1 MKCVLKKVVAL
12 ALVAVF
18 VLSLAPLKA
27 QAVSTN
33 SELAKLTD
41 SYSVGDGTFTLTDNA
56 RIFVLSDTEPRG
68 ELLQTA
74 QLINSA
80 FAAAK
85 LPSPTTLPLVWGT
98 REKIF
103 TGDIVLALVAQS
115 ETNYGAEGY
124 GISVTSSNITV
135 SANDVNG
142 MLYGAYMIIK
152 YFQVYSG
159 NELPACSVRDCPDTA
174 ERTLM
179 LDCARKYWSVDWIK
193 NLIRQMS
200 WMGYNTLELHMTEDQ
215 GVRMNIWRDK
225 NGNVVKDCNGNDFG
239 WMPGYK
245 VAQWAS
251 KAADPNGSKQY
262 NRDEIIEILECA
274 AEYHI
279 DVIPAID
286 VPGHC
291 DYFIYQWD
299 ASGASSNF
307 TFNYQGQ
314 TYSNRPS
321 QIYISDSYIYNTGY
335 RQFGTLDITNT
346 YTRNMSMAL
355 MEAYAVFFQTYGNST
370 VMNIGCDE
378 VRGSLSADSVKSYIN
393 DVCAMLKGH
402 NFRVRA
408 YNDYFEENG
417 TIDSLD
423 KDLEICWW
431 IPSSSSASSLAQK
444 RKLYNCYNAYCY
456 YVLRDVNGTT
466 QGTSADARDPAN
478 TQWTFH
484 HSTADRIYEG
494 CKGSFAG
501 TSWNPGCSGDGGW
514 NPSRMYAYNG
524 SGSLVSN
531 VSGAYFLIWGDWAG
545 WCTEKNVWAG
555 IDSSGKYNLVERM
568 WSSSAKMW
576 NWDIN
581 NTLGYSSFSTLCNKF
596 FYYPG
601 FQSVTQGSGTTLS
614 TVSFSIPQASAL
626 QPAQIADFSVLKT
639 TIAEAKTYLKADY
652 TTDSYAKL
660 TEALTAAEAVN
671 NNNASSQEQ
680 VDAAVSK
687 LTAAIAGLVQ
697 IGNPAVIHQ
706 VVVDNKIQVIE
717 RTEYDS
723 NTTVTL
729 ELSSRRGYRFL
740 RVEGDVKYQPYYSE
754 AEGGI
759 VTGTVTPSSPIVVWY
774 ENEPDLS
781 ILTRLLSADLSGC
794 SSSAY
799 RDAVTEA
806 QTFYDSVKDA
816 PSEKTHQ
823 TVIDSYAAKIILTR
837 TFAAFFSDTT
847 AVTKI
852 ISIKKT
858 SDYVAQGKSAVLVVV
873 TSSDV
878 TKVTVKDSKKAEV
891 TLKECIAQPS
901 VTDSKENVKI
911 WYLSFAMDTIG
922 EHSFTINATGNT
934 NVTENVEILCN

>member
-1 MKCVLKKVVAL
+1 MKSILKKAIALTLAAVL
-12 ALVAVF
+12 AL
-18 VLSLAPLKA
+18 SLVPLNA
-27 QAVSTN
+27 QAVSAN
-33 SELAKLTD
+33 RNLPYLTD
-41 SYSVGDGTFTLTDNA
+41 SYTDGEGSFTLTKDA
-56 RIFVLSDTEPRG
+56 RLFIISDSEPKG

-80 FAAAK
+80 FAAAN
-85 LPSPTTLPLVWGT
+85 LPSSGALPLVWGT
-98 REKIF
+98 SNKIF
-103 TGDIVLALVAQS
+103 SGDIVLALVAQS
-115 ETNYGAEGY
+115 QTNYGAEGY
-124 GISVTSSNITV
+124 GLSVTASNITV

-142 MLYGAYMIIK
+142 LLYGAYMIIK
-152 YFQVYSG
+152 YFQVYNGS
-159 NELPACSVRDCPDTA
+159 ELPACSVRDCPDTA

-215 GVRMNIWRDK
+215 GARMNIWRDK
-225 NGNVVKDCNGNDFG
+225 NGNVVPDCNGNDFG

-251 KAADPNGSKQY
+251 AAADPNGSKQY

-299 ASGASSNF
+299 NSGASSNF

-321 QIYISDSYIYNTGY
+321 QIYISDSFLYYSGY

-378 VRGSLSADSVKSYIN
+378 VRGSLSADSVRSYIN

-456 YVLRDVNGTT
+456 YVLRDKNGTT

-478 TQWTFH
+478 TSWTFH

-494 CKGSFAG
+494 CKGSFG
-501 TSWNPGCSGDGGW
+501 GCSGDGGW

-524 SGSLVSN
+524 GGTSVSN
-531 VSGAYFLIWGDWAG
+531 VSGGYFLIWGDWAG
-545 WCTEKNVWAG
+545 WCTEKNVWTG

-568 WSSSAKMW
+568 WSSGTKMW

-581 NTLGYSSFSTLCNKF
+581 NTLNYSGFSTLCNKF

-601 FQSVTQGSGTTLS
+601 FRAVTQDGGATLS
-614 TVSFSIPQASAL
+614 TVSVSIPQASAL
-626 QPAQIADFSVLKT
+626 QAAQIADFSALDT
-639 TIAEAKTYLKADY
+639 AIAEAKKLDKADY
-652 TTDSYAKL
+652 TADSYAKL
-660 TEALTAAEAVN
+660 TAALREAEAIQAV
-671 NNNASSQEQ
+671 NASSQEQ
-680 VDAAVSK
+680 IDAAVSK
-687 LTAAIAGLVQ
+687 IKAAMAALVLIGL
-697 IGNPAVIHQ
+697 PAVIYQ
-706 VVVDNKIQVIE
+706 AMIGDTVYVID

-723 NTTVTL
+723 NTDVTL
-729 ELSSRRGYRFL
+729 ELGSRRGFRFL
-740 RVEGDVKYQPYYSE
+740 RVEGNVQFRPYYSG
-754 AEGGI
+754 AEGG
-759 VTGTVTPSSPIVVWY
+759 VAVGTVTPSSPIVVWY
-774 ENEPDLS
+774 ENTPDLS
-781 ILTRLLSADLSGC
+781 ILARLLSADCSG
-794 SSSAY
+794 SGSEAY
-799 RDAVTEA
+799 RNAMAEA
-806 QTFYDSVKDA
+806 QAFYDNVKNA
-816 PSEKTHQ
+816 PSEKTYQ
-823 TVIDSYAAKIILTR
+823 NDIDAYSAKIILTR
-837 TFAAFFSDTT
+837 TFASFFTDAST
-847 AVTKI
+847 ATKI
-852 ISIKKT
+852 ISIKKNA
-858 SDYVAQGKSAVLVVV
+858 DYVAQGKSAVLVVV
-873 TSSDV
+873 TSPDV
-878 TKVTVKDSKKAEV
+878 TSLVVKDSKDVEV
-891 TLKECIAQPS
+891 TLKECIAQPT
-901 VTDSKENVKI
+901 VTDSKENVKV
-911 WYLSFAMDTIG
+911 WYLSFPMDAAG
-922 EHSFTINATGNT
+922 LHSFTLYAKGNT
-934 NVTENVEILCN
+934 NVSENVEILCN